1 MPVLRTLMKM
11 DFHKRLAQLR
21 KDKSLTQ
28 QALADASGVNVS
40 QLKRYETGVSQPS
53 LDVLRKLAIA
63 LGTSADLLLFDKDER
78 GPDDELRLLFEAV
91 TRFDKEGK
99 RVAMTVLES
108 LILKQEAKRW
118 ASTG

>member
-1 MPVLRTLMKM
+1 MTVLRVLMEM
-11 DFHKRLAQLR
+11 DFHTRLTQLR
-21 KDKSLTQ
+21 KGKGLTQ
-28 QALADASGVNVS
+28 QALADAAGINVS

-53 LDVLRKLAIA
+53 LDALRKLAVA
-63 LGTSADLLLFDKDER
+63 LGVSSDLLLFNKDER

-99 RVAMTVLES
+99 RIAKALLES

-118 ASTG
+118 MS